1 MKIWRDV
8 VFCLIKDGKGD
19 FSQGAGACNRPE
31 VLMVRNRQ
39 KGIAAMICLLSGGL
53 LVSSAPPAYS
63 QSFFDRL
70 FNTRS
75 YQELRKKK
83 MKEAEELEKKK
94 TVRVRVSS
102 PRYYTYKPDK
112 LIAVSLKPLA
122 AVETAMAEPADDYDA
137 VLSDGNNATPVP
149 LSPFDRAR
157 PSLSGFKIRTL
168 KSVGQALLAYYKE
181 NPGFLWITDGR
192 INGKAREALAAFEQ
206 AGEFGLVPAD
216 YRVSLPADSSA
227 DTLDNSG
234 TLDPDAERRKKLI
247 QLEMTLSAHILTYVL
262 DATRGRIAPNRLS
275 GYHDFARK
283 KVDLTAALKEIAAS
297 DNIAAYLKGRHPDN
311 AKFRALA
318 AELKR
323 LQGSEEENTIEIAAG
338 TLLKPGGKSAELVNI
353 VAAIRLRG
361 SDILK
366 TKHAETLAAYDG
378 GEDYTAELVALV
390 RDYQREKKLRPD
402 GIIGRRTI
410 RALVK
415 VNGRKAR
422 IAKIRLAMERLR
434 WLPRRLGN
442 RYVIINQP
450 AFTASF
456 VNQGRETLSMRVV
469 IGKKSNQTY
478 FFADKIETVEYN
490 PYWGVPLSIIVNE
503 MLPKLSAD
511 PSYLDR
517 IGYEVT
523 TVSGRRVSSSSV
535 DWYSVASRKL
545 PINVRQLPGRRN
557 ALGQLKILF
566 PNKHAIYMHD
576 TPSKSLFKRD
586 RRAFSHGCV
595 RLQDPRAMAAAVL
608 GTDKN
613 YIAERIAGG
622 KNDSDPVTGNIPVYV
637 AYFTAWPKAAGS
649 IGFFDDVY
657 DRDKYLTRAMDRTT
671 KYRQTGVLALKKNRK
686 RLQRRLTKQS

>member
-1 MKIWRDV
+1 
-8 VFCLIKDGKGD
+8 
-19 FSQGAGACNRPE
+19 
-31 VLMVRNRQ
+31 MVRNRQ

-94 TVRVRVSS
+94 TVRVRVNS
-102 PRYYTYKPDK
+102 PRYYTYKPDRF
-112 LIAVSLKPLA
+112 LAISLKPLA

-137 VLSDGNNATPVP
+137 VLSDGNTATPVP
-149 LSPFDRAR
+149 LSPFDKAR
-157 PSLSGFKIRTL
+157 PYLSGFKIRTL
-168 KSVGQALLAYYKE
+168 KSVGQTLLAYYKE
-181 NPGFLWITDGR
+181 NPGFLWITGGH
-192 INGKAREALAAFEQ
+192 INGKAREALAEFEQ
-206 AGEFGLVPAD
+206 AGDYGLVPAD
-216 YRVSLPADSSA
+216 YRVKLPDAGRAVALDSSS
-227 DTLDNSG
+227 TLDAE
-234 TLDPDAERRKKLI
+234 AERLKRLI
-247 QLEMTLSAHILTYVL
+247 QFEMTLSAHILTYVL
-262 DATRGRIAPNRLS
+262 DATRGRINPNRLS
-275 GYHDFARK
+275 GYHDFTRK
-283 KVDLTAALKEIAAS
+283 KVDLAAALKDIAAS
-297 DNIAAYLKGRHPDN
+297 NNIAAYLESRHPDN
-311 AKFRALA
+311 AIFRALS

-323 LQGSEEENTIEIAAG
+323 LQGSEEEKTIEIADG
-338 TLLKPGGKSAELVNI
+338 TLLKPGGKSPELVNI

-361 SDILK
+361 SEKLK
-366 TKHAETLAAYDG
+366 AKHAGTLAAYDG
-378 GEDYTAELVALV
+378 GEIYTPELVALV
-390 RDYQREKKLRPD
+390 RDLQREKKLRPD

-422 IAKIRLAMERLR
+422 MSKIRLAMERLR
-434 WLPRRLGN
+434 WLPRRLGD

-456 VNQGRETLSMRVV
+456 VNQGRKSLSMRVV

-478 FFADKIETVEYN
+478 FFTDRIETVEYN

-503 MLPKLSAD
+503 MLPKLNAD

-523 TVSGRRVSSSSV
+523 TVSGKRVSSSSV

-576 TPSKSLFKRD
+576 TPAKSLFKRE

-622 KNDSDPVTGNIPVYV
+622 KNDSDPVTDNIPVYV
-637 AYFTAWPKAAGS
+637 AYFTAWPEGSGS
-649 IGFFDDVY
+649 IGYFEDVY
-657 DRDKYLTRAMDRTT
+657 DRDKYLTRAMNRTT
-671 KYRQTGVLALKKNRK
+671 KYRQSGVLGFKKKKK
-686 RLQRRLTKQS
+686 RSQRRLTKQS